1 MRVCADNICFK
12 ASSCVPFLDAAPAN
26 KIRAVPPRL
35 AQGIHIFCQSQV
47 PEMQQ
52 SIAAQELEQKSYS
65 ANFCSLFEISN
76 RTYSCFKV
84 RAGQGTRGESKRC
97 HFELLGLQ
105 LLLVEPDSQ

>member
-65 ANFCSLFEISN
+65 ANFCSLFEFQIVPTAALRSE
-76 RTYSCFKV
+76 RGRGPEVKV
-84 RAGQGTRGESKRC
+84 SAAILNC
-97 HFELLGLQ
+97 
-105 LLLVEPDSQ
+105 